1 MTQRARRLMIGWGAP
16 LVSGAVAAL
25 GQAPFDFL
33 PALIAGF
40 VAAFWFWSRCT
51 TAGQSARFGWLF
63 GTGYF
68 AVSLSWIVEPFLI
81 EPEVFGWMAPFA
93 LVFMA
98 GGLALFWGLAGFV
111 ARRIGGHQLAYAGAL
126 ALVELLRAYVL
137 TGFPWALAAQ
147 GLVNWGAYQAA
158 AWIGPHGVNL
168 VFLVA
173 CASVPLVARRRW
185 LAVPIAVV
193 TAAGVFWPVPKSD
206 VSGDLPIARVIQP
219 NAVQNQKWTE
229 ENVRKFFD
237 RQVAFTAAYADPRP
251 DLIVWPETAVPFVLD
266 YAGPA
271 LEYVAAQ
278 AAGSEVMLGIQ
289 RTEGAGRWFN
299 SAILLNG
306 TGEPEAIYD
315 KYHLVPFGEYLP
327 FQDFFDRFGLSGLAA
342 IGVGGYSAGDGAH
355 VIDVPGIG
363 PVLPLICYEAIFP
376 QNVFSVAERPNLLIH
391 MTNDAWF
398 GNFSGPYQHLAIARM
413 RAIESGIP
421 VVRSANTGISA
432 VIDAYGNVLGQIA
445 LNTAGFL
452 DLPIPASRKMTPYSR
467 TGDWLAM
474 LLILGIVASAF
485 QFRGPISVDADAGEA

>member
-1 MTQRARRLMIGWGAP
+1 MTQRLRRLMIGWGAP
-16 LVSGAVAAL
+16 LISGAVAAM

-40 VAAFWFWSRCT
+40 VAAFWWWSRCASPKQ
-51 TAGQSARFGWLF
+51 AGKFGWLF

-68 AVSLSWIVEPFLI
+68 AVTLFWIVEPFLI

-98 GGLALFWGLAGFV
+98 GGLALFWGLAGYV
-111 ARRIGGHQLAYAGAL
+111 ARRMGGHPVAYAGTL

-137 TGFPWALAAQ
+137 TGFPWALASQ

-168 VFLVA
+168 AFLLV
-173 CASVPLVARRRW
+173 CAAVPLIVRRRW
-185 LAVPIAVV
+185 VAVPLALVIG
-193 TAAGVFWPVPKSD
+193 AGVFWPVPKSD

-219 NAVQNQKWTE
+219 NAVQSQKWTE
-229 ENVRKFFD
+229 ANVRKFFD
-237 RQVAFTAAYADPRP
+237 RQVAFTAAPADPRP
-251 DLIVWPETAVPFVLD
+251 DVVIWPETAVPFVLE

-271 LEYVAAQ
+271 LRYVAEQ
-278 AAGSEVMLGIQ
+278 AAGSEVLLGIQ

-299 SAILLNG
+299 SAILLDDAG
-306 TGEPEAIYD
+306 APVAVYD

-327 FQDFFDRFGLSGLAA
+327 FQAFFDRFGLTGLAA
-342 IGVGGYSAGDGAH
+342 FGVGGYSAGDGPH
-355 VIDVPGIG
+355 VFDVPGVG
-363 PVLPLICYEAIFP
+363 PILPLICYEALFP
-376 QNVFSVAERPNLLIH
+376 QNVFGAPERPALLVH

-432 VIDAYGNVLGQIA
+432 VIDAYGNVLGQVE
-445 LNTAGFL
+445 LNSAGYL
-452 DLPIPASRKMTPYSR
+452 DLPVPTSRKMTLYSR